1 VHIYSE
7 EVKQKVEVP
16 WCPFFPE
23 ARRHHGLCGSSL
35 PPFPPGLESKD
46 SRDLGAGVPSCSKAY
61 PNLKNTRLIGQ
72 KIGAAFSGSV

>member
-7 EVKQKVEVP
+7 EVKQKVEAP

-35 PPFPPGLESKD
+35 PPFPPGLESQN
-46 SRDLGAGVPSCSKAY
+46 SRDLGAGVP
-61 PNLKNTRLIGQ
+61 
-72 KIGAAFSGSV
+72 